1 MSEKVYFITAK
12 TKGDNPKVV
21 FLTDS
26 TVWRFKSNPAL
37 IQTLSDCITYSRQ
50 EPTHCLF
57 VEAKAS
63 LKEELGDIESPIS
76 YTELKQLIKEH
87 DCHTV
92 STKQKSKP
100 AKEEP
105 REYVV
110 YYSPLYSAGYVY
122 YLRGGL
128 ETKNKDEAYL
138 MTLDE
143 AEAKVKELGY
153 FKWMIGKQAAINE
166 QLHPT
171 PYSAEEQPQKR
182 VGYVLTKRSLNAFD
196 REKKYRCE
204 TDVYVMIGEDIAD
217 VFMSKEQADFVCYT
231 RNLLCNPDDAGYH
244 PWQVEQIE
252 F

>member
-26 TVWRFKSNPAL
+26 TVWRFKSNSAL
-37 IQTLSDCITYSRQ
+37 IQTLSDCINYSRQ

-63 LKEELGDIESPIS
+63 LKEALEVIYDLLTPA
-76 YTELKQLIKEH
+76 ELKQLIKEH

-92 STKQKSKP
+92 STKQKKSKPKP
-100 AKEEP
+100 AK
-105 REYVV
+105 
-110 YYSPLYSAGYVY
+110 
-122 YLRGGL
+122 
-128 ETKNKDEAYL
+128 T
-138 MTLDE
+138 
-143 AEAKVKELGY
+143 
-153 FKWMIGKQAAINE
+153 E
-166 QLHPT
+166 QLQPT
-171 PYSAEEQPQKR
+171 PYAAEEQPQKR

-204 TDVYVMIGEDIAD
+204 TEVYVMIGEDIAD
-217 VFMSKEQADFVCYT
+217 VYMSKEQADFVCYT
-231 RNLLCNPDDAGYH
+231 RNLLYNPDEASHH